1 MWKMLLIM
9 IVSTQLLIA
18 GEKKMSIYDFSVKTI
33 TGETQSLAA
42 YQGKVLLIVNVA
54 SKCGFT
60 PQYKGLQKL
69 YETYHDRGFEV
80 LGFPCNQFSEQE
92 PSGEKEIQKFCTLN
106 YGVTFPMFSKI
117 KVNGDDTHPLYRY
130 LKSRQ
135 TGFLGSE
142 SIKWN
147 FTKFLVDKEG
157 RVVERFGS
165 ITKPKEIASAI
176 EKLL

>member
-9 IVSTQLLIA
+9 IVSTQLLTA

-92 PSGEKEIQKFCTLN
+92 PAGEKEIQKFCTLN

-117 KVNGDDTHPLYRY
+117 KVNGDGAHPLYRY

-147 FTKFLVDKEG
+147 FTKFLVDREG